1 MSNTKKKAL
10 FIGSFDPIT
19 LAHRDILLKSCD
31 IFDDVTIAIAQNP
44 NKTSMFSLQDRLEMI
59 RLAVQDLE
67 NIHIDSF
74 EGLTVDYAKQNCIN
88 VLIRGLRN
96 SSDFE
101 YEQQMAHYN
110 ETLLDT
116 IKTVFFITSPE
127 YSYISSSGV
136 REVLKNNGDISKY
149 TPQSVKD
156 YIETISKS

>member
-44 NKTSMFSLQDRLEMI
+44 NKTSMFSLSDRLEMI

-74 EGLTVDYAKQNCIN
+74 EGLTVDYAKQNGIN

-149 TPQSVKD
+149 TPQPVKD